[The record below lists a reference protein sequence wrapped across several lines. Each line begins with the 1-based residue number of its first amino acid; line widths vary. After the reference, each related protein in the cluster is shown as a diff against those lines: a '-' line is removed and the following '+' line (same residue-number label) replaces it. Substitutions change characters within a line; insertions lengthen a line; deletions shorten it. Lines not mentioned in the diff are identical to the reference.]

1 MRKGQESNFDKLFI
15 YVVICDRYSITI
27 NQAMVATVKLS
38 SIINAGAPVLLLHI
52 NGRLTI
58 EN

>member
-1 MRKGQESNFDKLFI
+1 
-15 YVVICDRYSITI
+15 
-27 NQAMVATVKLS
+27 VATVKLS

-58 EN
+58 EIIPGIISSFLT